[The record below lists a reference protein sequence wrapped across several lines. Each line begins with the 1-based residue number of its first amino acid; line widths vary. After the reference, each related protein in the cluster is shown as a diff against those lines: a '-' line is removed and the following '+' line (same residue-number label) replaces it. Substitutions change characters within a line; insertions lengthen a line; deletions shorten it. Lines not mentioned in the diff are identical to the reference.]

1 MDSLIGLSFRAE
13 AFKSNGSSSLY
24 IGVEKMELNLD
35 FVAVEVVVTDDV
47 GLASTGPLP
56 TPLPLLELSLDVD
69 EAGAEAAII
78 EADCSTDGGNLKSI
92 RLRG

>member
-1 MDSLIGLSFRAE
+1 MLILVSFGWLLLWLRLGLR
-13 AFKSNGSSSLY
+13 L
-24 IGVEKMELNLD
+24 L
-35 FVAVEVVVTDDV
+35 VAVEVVVTDDV